1 MVPLVV
7 KSDGTIYCTDPTYGR
22 MPGFGVEREE
32 DLDFR
37 GVDRHPPGGGELEWT
52 GGAELVLGGGPARS
66 RRPVLLA
73 LGPHGGHRV
82 WRMSEA
88 LEC

>member
-1 MVPLVV
+1 
-7 KSDGTIYCTDPTYGR
+7 

-52 GGAELVLGGGPARS
+52 GGAELVLGGGPHARGGQFFS
-66 RRPVLLA
+66 PSVLTGVIASGGCLRRSSAEVPVHGMA
-73 LGPHGGHRV
+73 LR
-82 WRMSEA
+82 
-88 LEC
+88 